1 MIFFDTIPNGRLVPG
16 AYTETSG
23 RLAASANPS
32 LPRRVMCIGQRLSTG
47 TVAAGTPFRVFSP
60 SDAEAAAG
68 VGSHLSEMLQVVRAA
83 FPSVELWGI
92 GLADDGASVA
102 ATATFTFAGTA
113 TAAGTFS
120 GYVSPYWVG
129 NAFRGRYR
137 IAVTSGMTAAQAAAA
152 WVAVVNA
159 DPYRAVTAAAVGAVV
174 TCTARNAGLLGN
186 GLTGWHSY
194 FSGEAIPAGLT
205 CTITAFSSG
214 ATNPAISSAISAM
227 GDMHTTHLIHPFADA
242 TNLTAVETEMSRRW
256 GGTVQRECQAFTC
269 QRGSLATLTTFGN
282 TRNSQWQCLFGVGLS
297 PTPTWIAAA
306 GVGAVDAASNH
317 PGIPLLGKP
326 IDCMVAPLNG
336 DEFEA
341 DERDQLLAEGISTFL
356 VDPSG
361 KCQLERLVTS
371 YQVDTLGSPDSK
383 YRDRQVMGLLFAIRY
398 DWRTFVSGKYGQYMH
413 AADGSTYAPGLP
425 VVTPSTMKAELDAR
439 AKDIWQYGQA
449 WIENAA
455 AFAASI
461 SIERTE
467 DGMDMACSP
476 DLINR
481 LHITRTRFDF
491 LR

>member
-1 MIFFDTIPNGRLVPG
+1 MILFDTIPNGRLVPG

-23 RLAASANPS
+23 RLAGSSNPS
-32 LPRRVMCIGQRLSTG
+32 LPKRITVIGQRLSSG
-47 TVAAGTPFRVFSP
+47 AVAANTPFRVFSP
-60 SDAEAAAG
+60 SDADYGSG
-68 VGSHLSEMLQVVRAA
+68 VGSHHAEMLKVVRAA
-83 FPSVELWGI
+83 YPSVELWGI
-92 GLADDGASVA
+92 GVADDGASVA
-102 ATATFTFAGTA
+102 ASCTFTFTGPA
-113 TAAGTFS
+113 TAAGTFV
-120 GYVSPYWVG
+120 GYVSPYWIG
-129 NAFRGRYR
+129 TTLRGRYS
-137 IAVTSGMTAAQAAAA
+137 IAVTSGMTAAQAATA
-152 WVAVVNA
+152 WAAVVNA

-194 FSGEAIPAGLT
+194 FSGEALPAGLG

-214 ATNPAISSAISAM
+214 ATNPSISTAISAL
-227 GDMHTTHLIHPFADA
+227 GDMHTTHLVCPFADA
-242 TNLTAVETEMSRRW
+242 TSLTAVETEMSRRW
-256 GGTVQRECQAFTC
+256 GGTVQRECQAFTA
-269 QRGSLATLTTFGN
+269 QRGSLGTLTTFGN
-282 TRNSQWQCLFGVGLS
+282 TRNSQWLCAFGVGLS

-306 GVGAVDAASNH
+306 GVAALDAASNH
-317 PGIPLLGKP
+317 PGIPLLGLP

-361 KCQLERLVTS
+361 KCQIERLVTT

-398 DWRTFVSGKYGQYMH
+398 DWRTFVGQKYGRYMH
-413 AADGSTYAPGLP
+413 AANGSVYAPGLP
-425 VVTPSTMKAELDAR
+425 VVTPDTMKAELDSR
-439 AKDIWQYGQA
+439 AQNVWQYGQA
-449 WIENAA
+449 WIENAT

-461 SIERTE
+461 TIERTD
-467 DGMDMACSP
+467 DGMDMTCSP

-481 LHITRTRFDF
+481 LHITKTRFDF